1 VRFFCTLEPSL
12 NRLKAVFNFKNLGLE
27 LFLELSKNANIMS
40 INTGKSIGNPFKKGC
55 NADSKKWMICFKY
68 KNSEGKPK
76 EWKKSFD
83 LNQTP
88 FVRNGSVVTT
98 STIVKKRTERADAL
112 VELIESELQT
122 LEFDVDLGDFV
133 KEKTSLSVKYWLKE
147 WLKYK
152 SKRVKAGTF
161 ELYISKV
168 NVISEWLDEK
178 QIYDIELKNF
188 SHNHLKKFLDFIQ
201 GGEKMKDKTKTFNSL
216 HNTYLNLWKDFY
228 KFLIQHER
236 LSVEN
241 QTFGIEKFEVEES
254 EKYAKYDDVQKALN
268 DLFSYN
274 KYLGYMAQFIYY
286 SLHRPETIVSLQWK
300 DFDIENKI
308 INIPAKK
315 IKTKKKLTLRIH
327 KRLMPILL
335 AYLENNTP
343 DKEDYFFGNNGKIS
357 LGNRPFTK
365 NDIQL
370 FGKNKT
376 TRNTFTRMFTAF
388 RNKKTTDKELF
399 TENHQLYGFKHNG
412 VHYYKQNRLTDEE
425 IIKITAH
432 SNTSIIAIYSREF
445 EAVIDEDLF
454 NRLD

>member
-1 VRFFCTLEPSL
+1 
-12 NRLKAVFNFKNLGLE
+12 
-27 LFLELSKNANIMS
+27 MS
-40 INTGKSIGNPFKKGC
+40 INSGKSIGNPFKKGC
-55 NADSKKWMICFKY
+55 KSDSKKWTIGFKY
-68 KNSEGKPK
+68 KNSLNQPK

-83 LNQTP
+83 LNQPP
-88 FVRNGSVVTT
+88 FVKNGSVVTT
-98 STIVKKRTERADAL
+98 SSIVKKRMERADAL
-112 VELIESELQT
+112 VELLVDKLQT
-122 LEFDVDLGDFV
+122 LEFDVDSGDFV
-133 KEKTSLSVKYWLKE
+133 KEKASLSLKHWLKE

-152 SKRVKAGTF
+152 SKRVKGGTF
-161 ELYISKV
+161 ELYVSKV

-178 QIYDIELKNF
+178 QIYDIEVGKF
-188 SHNHLKKFLDFIQ
+188 SHLHLKKFLNYIQ
-201 GGEKMKDKTKTFNSL
+201 SGEKMGDNNKTFNSL

-236 LSVEN
+236 LNIEN
-241 QTFGIEKFEVEES
+241 QSFGIEKFDVEES
-254 EKYAKYDDVQKALN
+254 EKYAKYDDVNKAL
-268 DLFSYN
+268 DSLFEYN

-300 DFDIENKI
+300 DFDLENRI

-327 KRLMPILL
+327 KRLIPTLL
-335 AYLENNTP
+335 QYLETNKPNK
-343 DKEDYFFGNNGKIS
+343 DDYFFGNNGKVA

-376 TRNTFTRMFTAF
+376 TRNTFTRMFTAY
-388 RNKKTTDKELF
+388 RNKKTTDKNLF

-412 VHYYKQNRLTDEE
+412 VHYYKHNRLTDEE
-425 IIKITAH
+425 IIKITGH
-432 SNTSIIAIYSREF
+432 RSTTIIATYSREF

-454 NRLD
+454 DSLD